1 MNSNVDYYDDDVST
15 VVNSQSFNTTKLMT
29 SYVRIT
35 RQSHLVVVIVAN
47 YHSVKQIITKDDD
60 DDEVFNESLNHPS
73 SADIYCGAN
82 LLHDKAFSP

>member
-1 MNSNVDYYDDDVST
+1 MM
-15 VVNSQSFNTTKLMT
+15 MT
-29 SYVRIT
+29 SYVRIA

-47 YHSVKQIITKDDD
+47 YHSVKQIIIKDDD
-60 DDEVFNESLNHPS
+60 DDGEVFNKCLSPN